1 MFGLTLLGAVH
12 TAFALVAL
20 VAGYAMLFRNGRIEG
35 QSTLGRTYLWCT
47 VITCLTAFGI
57 FRHGGFNIAHVL
69 AIVTLVTLVVAVAA
83 QRTRFLGG
91 LSPYATT
98 LGYSFTLFCHM
109 IPGLNE
115 TFTRVPVGAPLFTGP
130 DDPALQKAISV
141 VLLLFV
147 ILMAVQAWRIR
158 KRTAAGRIDAS
169 IGRSAAS

>member
-20 VAGYAMLFRNGRIEG
+20 VAGYALLLRNGRIDG
-35 QSTLGRTYLWCT
+35 QSTLGRTYVWCT
-47 VITCLTAFGI
+47 GITCLTAFGI

-69 AIVTLVTLVVAVAA
+69 AIVTLVTLAIAVAA
-83 QRTRFLGG
+83 HRTRFLGG

-130 DDPALQKAISV
+130 DDPALQKAIGV

-147 ILMAVQAWRIR
+147 ILMGVQAWRIR
-158 KRTAAGRIDAS
+158 KGPAAGRQPHPA
-169 IGRSAAS
+169 

>member
-1 MFGLTLLGAVH
+1 M
-12 TAFALVAL
+12 
-20 VAGYAMLFRNGRIEG
+20 
-35 QSTLGRTYLWCT
+35 
-47 VITCLTAFGI
+47 
-57 FRHGGFNIAHVL
+57 L

-83 QRTRFLGG
+83 HRTRFLGG

-141 VLLLFV
+141 VFLIFLV
-147 ILMAVQAWRIR
+147 IMAIQAWRIR
-158 KRTAAGRIDAS
+158 KGTTGGRQPHPA
-169 IGRSAAS
+169 

>member
-20 VAGYAMLFRNGRIEG
+20 VAGYALIFRTGRIEG

-47 VITCLTAFGI
+47 VVTCLTAFGI

-69 AIVTLVTLVVAVAA
+69 AIVTLVTLAVAVAA
-83 QRTRFLGG
+83 HRTRFLGG
-91 LSPYATT
+91 LSPYAET

-130 DDPALQKAISV
+130 DDPALQKAIGAV
-141 VLLLFV
+141 FLLFV

-158 KRTAAGRIDAS
+158 KGPSAGRQPHPA
-169 IGRSAAS
+169 